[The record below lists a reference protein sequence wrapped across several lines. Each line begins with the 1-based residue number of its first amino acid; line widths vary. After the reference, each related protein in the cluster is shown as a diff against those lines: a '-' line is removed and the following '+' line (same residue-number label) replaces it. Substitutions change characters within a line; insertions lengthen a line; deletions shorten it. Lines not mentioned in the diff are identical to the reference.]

1 MATKP
6 YYAPTGTGLA
16 QTGGYPGEIRGKQA
30 TLPGVRSGISH
41 ANRGKGFEAEVGIYH
56 VRYRVAGAYVQ
67 RNPTPLKVIGA
78 DKAGVFKA
86 VPDEDAPPD
95 YLIAHEGLVVLMDA
109 KETVEERWQLKNL
122 HPHQADAFTFW
133 SNTGPTHRA
142 GIVLRVEGISRGCCW
157 WVDWAELR
165 PVYERWRIGG
175 RACGRT
181 LTRRAG
187 AANARVRAGARE
199 RHDGSFFL
207 LLVVGDGCGAPAHL

>member
-6 YYAPTGTGLA
+6 YYAPAGTGLT
-16 QTGGYPGEIRGKQA
+16 QTGIRGEQA
-30 TLPGVRSGISH
+30 TLPGGRSGISK

-56 VRYRVAGAYVQ
+56 VRYRAAGAYVQ
-67 RNPTPLKVIGA
+67 RNPTPLKVIGV

-122 HPHQADAFTFW
+122 HPHQAEAFTFW
-133 SNTGPTHRA
+133 SNTGPKHRA

-165 PVYERWRIGG
+165 PVYERWR
-175 RACGRT
+175 
-181 LTRRAG
+181 AG
-187 AANARVRAGARE
+187 DAKRGEASLDAEWLAAHAPQRPGADWWPGVRAYLDAKG
-199 RHDGSFFL
+199 G
-207 LLVVGDGCGAPAHL
+207 GG